1 MPQRALRLAVSK
13 PYAHFA
19 GTCPCA
25 KPTPNLSRHG
35 RKLGFWQTS
44 LRSFFKVPCPQT
56 TTRLNSLA
64 LVSPAPPPPK
74 INLTLPLFFSPW
86 HSTRPCFHHPL
97 PNDCVSGTAA
107 PSNHHGR
114 EVNFA
119 RPTTTASPRRS
130 RVRCTHGWAG
140 HFLHI
145 FHSSA
150 KMALWNRHL
159 REPVENSRLIHRNG
173 VNLQRDC
180 FRISQITQRNY
191 HLQTVPSYRRS
202 WIHGLLRKY

>member
-19 GTCPCA
+19 DTCPCA

-114 EVNFA
+114 QGIFA
-119 RPTTTASPRRS
+119 RPAPRLAHGVAVSAARSVRQSPTPNCSLPQRPFSTTKRPF
-130 RVRCTHGWAG
+130 V
-140 HFLHI
+140 
-145 FHSSA
+145 HSIA
-150 KMALWNRHL
+150 
-159 REPVENSRLIHRNG
+159 
-173 VNLQRDC
+173 Q
-180 FRISQITQRNY
+180 
-191 HLQTVPSYRRS
+191 
-202 WIHGLLRKY
+202 